1 MTEERI
7 VLDTNCL
14 LQILPKKSGYN
25 HIWIDIILGNIRLC
39 VSNDMIMEYTEVLSN
54 HVSSEV
60 AENVITAILRLPG
73 TIFVHN
79 YYKWYAI
86 AEDPDDNK
94 FVDCAFAAQAKF
106 LVSNDRHFDAV
117 KRTGIPDIEI
127 VSLQDY
133 DFLRKGSQS
142 DS

>member
-39 VSNDMIMEYTEVLSN
+39 VSNDMIMKYTEVLSR
-54 HVSSEV
+54 HVSNEV

-79 YYKWYAI
+79 YYKCLNS
-86 AEDPDDNK
+86 E
-94 FVDCAFAAQAKF
+94 
-106 LVSNDRHFDAV
+106 V
-117 KRTGIPDIEI
+117 K
-127 VSLQDY
+127 
-133 DFLRKGSQS
+133 KN
-142 DS
+142 